1 MRRLTIGPVF
11 ALLILA
17 GGAFA
22 QQMPVPVDVQV
33 PVLLKVLAF
42 DRRIA
47 DARGENLVV
56 GVLYQSGFRL
66 SSTAKD
72 QVMQA
77 LSRAGSSGPA
87 NRPLSAVAVDAD
99 EKEDLEKTL
108 KSLGVKVL
116 YVTPLRAF
124 DLERLVAATR
134 RGGTLTMTGVPEY
147 VQAGLSVGLDLRQ
160 DRPRILVNLR
170 AARAEGADLAAPL
183 LGLATVVETR
193 EERP

>member
-1 MRRLTIGPVF
+1 MRRLAIGSVV
-11 ALLILA
+11 ALLTLA
-17 GGAFA
+17 GRAFA
-22 QQMPVPVDVQV
+22 QQMPVPVDVQI

-47 DARGENLVV
+47 DARGEDLVV

-66 SSTAKD
+66 SSTVKD
-72 QVMQA
+72 RVMEA
-77 LSRAGSSGPA
+77 LSNAGSSGPA
-87 NRPLSAVAVDAD
+87 NRTLKVVAVDAD
-99 EKEDLEKTL
+99 GEDNLEKALTR
-108 KSLGVKVL
+108 LGVRVL

-124 DLERLVAATR
+124 DLAGLASATR
-134 RGGTLTMTGVPEY
+134 RGRTLTMTGVPEY
-147 VQAGLSVGLDLRQ
+147 VEAGLSVGLDLRQ

-183 LGLATVVETR
+183 LGLATVVEGR